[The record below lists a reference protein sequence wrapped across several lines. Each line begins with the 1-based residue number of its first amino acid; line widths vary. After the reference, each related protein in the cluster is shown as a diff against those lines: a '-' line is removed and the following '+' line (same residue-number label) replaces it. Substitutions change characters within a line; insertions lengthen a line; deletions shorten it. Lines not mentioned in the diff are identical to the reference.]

1 MCSIKKLGE
10 LEGLGTKLGTCTRQV
25 ALDIL
30 RVGVG
35 GHFAGDIFHF

>member
-1 MCSIKKLGE
+1 MCNIKKLGE
-10 LEGLGTKLGTCTRQV
+10 TGQGTRLGTRQV
-25 ALDIL
+25 ALDML